1 MNFKQL
7 VDFITRPV
15 SKTCLDNVYCNQP
28 QRKNLV
34 TSADI
39 GLADHLP
46 VFVVRKYAREN
57 LNRQSSRIKYRDVK
71 SFDEDQF
78 KRTLEQI
85 PWETAFVFED
95 IDDVVYAW
103 EKMFNSALDD
113 HCPWREKRIK
123 HTTQRPW
130 MINAVIKKLHSRD
143 HLLKVARKSD
153 NSSDWANYREA
164 RNKAVSA
171 LRSAK
176 REFYKNAF
184 EENRNNPKATWNTI
198 KTLTGSGKMNK
209 GISKLQLDGKA
220 VENATEIAE

>member
-1 MNFKQL
+1 M
-7 VDFITRPV
+7 
-15 SKTCLDNVYCNQP
+15 YCNQP
-28 QRKNLV
+28 QRINLV

-57 LNRQSSRIKYRDVK
+57 LNRQSSRIKYRDMK

-123 HTTQRPW
+123 HTTQPPW

-198 KTLTGSGKMNK
+198 KTLT
-209 GISKLQLDGKA
+209 
-220 VENATEIAE
+220 

>member
-15 SKTCLDNVYCNQP
+15 SKTCLDHVYCNQP
-28 QRKNLV
+28 QRINLV

-57 LNRQSSRIKYRDVK
+57 LNRQSSRIKYRDMK

-123 HTTQRPW
+123 HTTQPPW

-143 HLLKVARKSD
+143 HLLKMARKSD

-176 REFYKNAF
+176 REILQECIRRK
-184 EENRNNPKATWNTI
+184 
-198 KTLTGSGKMNK
+198 
-209 GISKLQLDGKA
+209 SKQP
-220 VENATEIAE
+220 